1 MNFTVE
7 HLEFYLLVLIRISS
21 FIMVAPFF
29 NLQAIL
35 VRWKFAI
42 SLVLSIMIIQV
53 IPAVSLEYTGIIGFS
68 ALILKECAVGLLL
81 GYMCNMCM
89 YIVSFAGQLM
99 DMEMGLSMASMFDPL
114 TNIQVSIS
122 GNMYTYLVMLVM
134 MATNMH
140 HYVIRAILETFGFFT
155 VGQAVFNGN
164 PAQMAINFMTNY
176 FVIGFRIVLPI
187 FASMLVINV
196 VLGVLSRA
204 APQMNMFVVG
214 MQVKVLVGI
223 LLLLIVVLMIPKVT
237 DFVFQQMKN
246 VIIDVY
252 RSFTP

>member
-7 HLEFYLLVLIRISS
+7 NLEFYLLVLVRISS
-21 FIMVAPFF
+21 FVMVAPFF
-29 NLQAIL
+29 SLQAIPL
-35 VRWKFAI
+35 NWKFAI
-42 SLVLSIMIIQV
+42 SLVLSIVVIQS

-68 ALILKECAVGLLL
+68 ALVLKECAVGLIL
-81 GYMCNMCM
+81 GYMCNICM
-89 YIVSFAGQLM
+89 YIVSFAGQLI

-114 TNIQVSIS
+114 TSIQIS
-122 GNMYTYLVMLVM
+122 VTGNMYTYLVMLVM

-140 HYVIRAILETFGFFT
+140 HYVVRAILETFGFFT

-164 PAQMAINFMTNY
+164 LTQMAIDFMANY

-204 APQMNMFVVG
+204 TPQMNMFVVG
-214 MQVKVLVGI
+214 IQIKVLVGI
-223 LLLLIVVLMIPKVT
+223 LLLLIVVSMIPTVT
-237 DFVFQQMKN
+237 DFIFQQMKD
-246 VIIDVY
+246 VVIDVY

>member
-7 HLEFYLLVLIRISS
+7 NLEFYLLVLIRISS
-21 FIMVAPFF
+21 FVMVAPFF
-29 NLQAIL
+29 NMQA
-35 VRWKFAI
+35 VPMRWKFAA
-42 SLVLSIMIIQV
+42 SLVLSIVVIQS

-68 ALILKECAVGLLL
+68 ALILKECAIGLIL
-81 GYMCNMCM
+81 GYMCNISM
-89 YIVSFAGQLM
+89 YIISFAGQLI

-114 TNIQVSIS
+114 TNIQVSVT

-155 VGQAVFNGN
+155 IGQAVFNGN
-164 PAQMAINFMTNY
+164 LTQMAIGFMANY
-176 FVIGFRIVLPI
+176 FVIGFRIVLPV

-214 MQVKVLVGI
+214 MQIKVLVGI
-223 LLLLIVVLMIPKVT
+223 LLLLIVVSMIPTVT
-237 DFVFQQMKN
+237 DFIFQQMKD
-246 VIIDVY
+246 VVVDVY